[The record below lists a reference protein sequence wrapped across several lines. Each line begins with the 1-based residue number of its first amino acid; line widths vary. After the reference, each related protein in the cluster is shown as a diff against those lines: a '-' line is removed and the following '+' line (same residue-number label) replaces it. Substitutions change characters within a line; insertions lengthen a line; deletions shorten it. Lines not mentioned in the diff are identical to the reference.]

1 MLWFYRRERDTLRV
15 ETRFDNQ
22 TAEYVLIIH
31 WPDGPHE
38 ERFSTH
44 ADFENRSKHWRHAS
58 VRNGRPQIHDPR
70 FSETAGPTNGPLA
83 SRKPADLHPPEPPC
97 RTEH

>member
-44 ADFENRSKHWRHAS
+44 AEFRESLAALETRLGTERSATDT
-58 VRNGRPQIHDPR
+58 RPKIFRDGWPDKR
-70 FSETAGPTNGPLA
+70 PT
-83 SRKPADLHPPEPPC
+83 R
-97 RTEH
+97 

>member
-22 TAEYVLIIH
+22 TAEYVLVIH
-31 WPDGPHE
+31 WPDGPCE

-44 ADFENRSKHWRHAS
+44 TEFRESLEALETRLGTERWATDTPPKILRDGWPDK
-58 VRNGRPQIHDPR
+58 RPTR
-70 FSETAGPTNGPLA
+70 
-83 SRKPADLHPPEPPC
+83 
-97 RTEH
+97 